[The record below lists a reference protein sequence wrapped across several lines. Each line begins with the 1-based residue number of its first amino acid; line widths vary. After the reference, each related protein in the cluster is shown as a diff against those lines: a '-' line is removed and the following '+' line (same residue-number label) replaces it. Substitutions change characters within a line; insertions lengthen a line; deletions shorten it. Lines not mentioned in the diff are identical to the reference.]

1 MGKVNKKEM
10 PMWAKTG
17 HKKPVTRREF
27 LAHGLIPFAAS
38 MYVAPGLGLLSPSN
52 AIAQQINCTS
62 GGSGYPAFVT
72 VNLAGGASLASNYMP
87 TDAGGAPLAS
97 YSKIGNGSGAAVPAR
112 TVEFGVAGWNAQGTN
127 GNTFLTGVRARAS
140 AAALAKTSFVALCV
154 QSRDDSSA
162 NRFDVSGMA
171 HRAGVTGSILPN
183 MGRRGSATGNNNMAA
198 VLNPPPPLVVNS
210 FQSMANS
217 IGYTR
222 SLASQLTA
230 AQRGKLVNLVSNLNA
245 SQTQKLASINSTA
258 GVDDLIQCAGIKN
271 VGLLSQG
278 ANAINPLSDAAFGA
292 AIGTI
297 YGINNGTADNN
308 EQRVQASMVYN
319 ALNGQSGSVT
329 FDLGGYD
336 YHDNTR
342 TTGDTRDRAAGET
355 IGRMIE
361 MANVMNRKLFV
372 YVTSDGATVST
383 DSATAGS
390 NWVSDRG
397 NAGMAFLFMFD
408 PAGRPTMTGSQVG
421 HYNAGQEAEASTLIG
436 NNPEL
441 AAQAAFANYTKFA
454 VGNNYEA
461 LFHKVVPRVGNM
473 TGANLASVIKKA

>member
-38 MYVAPGLGLLSPSN
+38 MFVAPGLGLLSPSN
-52 AIAQQINCTS
+52 AIAQQINCAA
-62 GGSGYPAFVT
+62 GGSGLPAFIT
-72 VNLAGGASLASNYMP
+72 LNLAGGASLSGNYMP

-97 YSKIGNGSGAAVPAR
+97 YSKMGNGSGANIPAR
-112 TVEFGVAGWNAQGTN
+112 TVEFGVAGWVATGTN

-140 AAALAKTSFVALCV
+140 AAALAKTAFVALCV

-162 NRFDVSGMA
+162 NRFDVAGMA
-171 HRAGVTGSILPN
+171 HKAGLMGSILPN
-183 MGRRGSATGNNNMAA
+183 MGRRSTATGNNNMAA
-198 VLNPPPPLVVNS
+198 ILNPPPPLVVNS
-210 FQSMANS
+210 FQSMTNS

-222 SLASQLTA
+222 ALAQQLTA
-230 AQRGKLVNLVSNLNA
+230 TQRGKLVNLVSNLNA
-245 SQTQKLASINSTA
+245 SQTRKLAAINSTA

-278 ANAINPLSDAAFGA
+278 GNAINPLADATFSG
-292 AIGTI
+292 AIGTL

-319 ALNGQSGSVT
+319 ALNGQSGSVN
-329 FDLGGYD
+329 FDMGGYD

-355 IGRMIE
+355 VGRMLE
-361 MANVMNRKLFV
+361 MANIMGRKLFV

-383 DSATAGS
+383 DAATAGTP
-390 NWVSDRG
+390 WVSDRG
-397 NAGMAFLFMFD
+397 NAGMAYLFIFD
-408 PAGRPTMTGSQVG
+408 PAGRPATTGAQVG

-441 AAQAAFANYTKFA
+441 AAQAAFANYAKFA
-454 VGNNYEA
+454 AGSNYES

-473 TGANLASVIKKA
+473 TGANLASVIKIA